1 MKKILVAYSG
11 GLDTSCMLYW
21 LKNKYK
27 AQVYAYCA
35 DITGMTLSDKSRLIK
50 KGLNTGAEKV
60 IVEDLREEFL
70 KDFVF
75 PALKAN
81 AVYEGG
87 YFLAT
92 ALSRPLIAKHL
103 IFTAK
108 KYGIKTVAHGC
119 TAKGNDQVR
128 FETAVY
134 SLAAGIE
141 VIAPLRF
148 WELTTR
154 KQEVKYAKKHKIPV
168 SASSQKYSIDENIWG
183 VAIEC
188 GQLED
193 TALPPP
199 GDAWQWTGGKVLK
212 KEKKIS
218 VSFKR
223 GVPCGLNGKVFSPV
237 ELIGKLNALGAQY
250 RIGRSDIVES
260 RVVGIKSR
268 EIYEAPAAKILTA
281 CHIDLERLILDKQTL
296 HYKEKLSHDFAEL
309 TYNGRWFS
317 PLRRALTSFVEAT
330 QGKITGSVDMI
341 LRPYNFEI
349 VSRSSPNSGYVRCL
363 ATYAEGDSFNRD
375 LAEGFIKLSGLDI
388 AKRK

>member
-11 GLDTSCMLYW
+11 GLDTSCILHW
-21 LKNKYK
+21 LRNKYK
-27 AQVYAYCA
+27 AKVYAYCA
-35 DITGMTLSDKSRLIK
+35 DVAGLSRKEKSALIK
-50 KGLNTGAEKV
+50 KGLRTGAEKV

-103 IFTAK
+103 VSTAK
-108 KYGIKTVAHGC
+108 KYGIKTVSHGC

-134 SLAAGIE
+134 SLACDIE

-154 KQEVKYAKKHKIPV
+154 EQEVEYAGKNKIPV
-168 SASSQKYSIDENIWG
+168 SAGSKKYSIDENIWG

-193 TALPPP
+193 TAMPPP
-199 GDAWQWTGGKVLK
+199 DDAWQLTGGKVPK
-212 KEKKIS
+212 KESKIS
-218 VSFKR
+218 VSFKG
-223 GVPCGLNGKVFSPV
+223 GVPCGLNGKVLSSV
-237 ELIGKLNALGAQY
+237 ELVGKLNDLGAQY
-250 RIGRSDIVES
+250 GIGRSDIVES

-268 EIYEAPAAKILTA
+268 EIYEAPAAEILTA
-281 CHIDLERLILDKQTL
+281 AHTDLERLVLDKETL

-309 TYNGRWFS
+309 VYKGRWFS
-317 PLRRALTSFVEAT
+317 PLRTALTAFVEST
-330 QGKITGSVDMI
+330 QGGITGSVDVI
-341 LRPYNFEI
+341 LRPYGFEI
-349 VSRSSPNSGYVRCL
+349 VSRFSPNSRYVRGL
-363 ATYAEGDSFNRD
+363 ATYAEGDTFERE
-375 LAEGFIKLSGLDI
+375 LAEGFIKLSCLDI
-388 AKRK
+388 AKKK